1 MKIILTEQQYK
12 YICEQQNLGLKGKT
26 LAPKAAP
33 PKRGVANPEDTRKM
47 NQILQI
53 ATAFIPVVGPFI
65 SAGIGL
71 ADAYSYHKQGDTK
84 TAALVGAFALL
95 PGIGAVVSK
104 IPGVKQLGAKGM
116 SALAEKIS
124 RGVYITDATE
134 LAVVNGINMN
144 RGLVQSGLNSQVR
157 TLAQQGA
164 ARATNNVTKSQLTK
178 LAKDGVKEIGGEY
191 VNDKAVEA
199 IRSIV

>member
-26 LAPKAAP
+26 IAPKAAP
-33 PKRGVANPEDTRKM
+33 PKRGVENPEDTHKM

-53 ATAFIPVVGPFI
+53 ATVFIPVVGPFI

-71 ADAYSYHKQGDTK
+71 ADAYAYHKEGDTK
-84 TAALVGAFALL
+84 TAGLVGAFALL

-104 IPGVKQLGAKGM
+104 IPGVKQLGVTGM

-124 RGVYITDATE
+124 KGVKITDATE
-134 LAVVNGINMN
+134 LAIIEGMYMN
-144 RGLVQSGLNSQVR
+144 RNLVQSGLNSQVR
-157 TLAQQGA
+157 TLAQQA
-164 ARATNNVTKSQLTK
+164 STKATNNTLKSQLNT
-178 LAKDGVKEIGGEY
+178 LAKNGVREVGTE
-191 VNDKAVEA
+191 VVTDKAVEK
-199 IRSIV
+199 IRAMI

>member
-84 TAALVGAFALL
+84 TAALVAAFSLL
-95 PGIGAVVSK
+95 PAVGS
-104 IPGVKQLGAKGM
+104 IPAVKQLGARGM

-124 RGVYITDATE
+124 RGAAITDATE
-134 LAVVNGINMN
+134 LAVVNGISTNLAVIQ
-144 RGLVQSGLNSQVR
+144 RGLSSQVR
-157 TLAQQGA
+157 ALAQQGV
-164 ARATNNVTKSQLTK
+164 ARTTNNTLKSQLTK

-191 VNDKAVEA
+191 VSDKSVEV
-199 IRSIV
+199 IRSMI